1 LFGHA
6 LEWDVQCPQKVLDLL
21 RPFLLD
27 MDSDEE
33 NEFELPE
40 EMRNIQFIK
49 RVQNYLAV
57 LTFIEEATKALQ
69 QRGIPLAKA
78 QGYLDILSKRIQKGR
93 VEQKPWAKS
102 CLLQT
107 QYIGMERRKLVSK
120 AFHHGVIKLQEDQA
134 HDLTP
139 EDKEA
144 LASLRIDKEENLE
157 EVDISDTEVEET
169 TIQED
174 YERKRKREIKI
185 KSGVCMNPGF
195 IVGSAAE
202 IERVWSAGGLNINK
216 KRCKSILMNF
226 EALLFPKINKKHRDK
241 RMVVKAIRL
250 AKDIISDIVCFEE
263 EEQQE
268 MEYDFDSDYDS

>member
-1 LFGHA
+1 
-6 LEWDVQCPQKVLDLL
+6 
-21 RPFLLD
+21 
-27 MDSDEE
+27 
-33 NEFELPE
+33 
-40 EMRNIQFIK
+40 
-49 RVQNYLAV
+49 LAV

-174 YERKRKREIKI
+174 YEIRCLYESWVHCWQCCGDRESVVRRRIEYKQETLQEY
-185 KSGVCMNPGF
+185 SYEFRGF
-195 IVGSAAE
+195 V
-202 IERVWSAGGLNINK
+202 V
-216 KRCKSILMNF
+216 
-226 EALLFPKINKKHRDK
+226 PKN
-241 RMVVKAIRL
+241 
-250 AKDIISDIVCFEE
+250 
-263 EEQQE
+263 
-268 MEYDFDSDYDS
+268 